1 VTSNLQLLDARLA
14 HGQPVSRLGVEGGWY
29 AILRLPSIRTDE
41 DWAMALARK
50 DGVLVHPGHFFD
62 FSSEGHL
69 VISLLAKPEVF
80 EEGIAR
86 VLTRVASSS

>member
-1 VTSNLQLLDARLA
+1 
-14 HGQPVSRLGVEGGWY
+14 
-29 AILRLPSIRTDE
+29 
-41 DWAMALARK
+41 MALARK

-69 VISLLAKPEVF
+69 VISLLPKPEVF